1 MSSRLKKHLL
11 IAAGSLA
18 LILVIIGIVLPVLPT
33 TPFLLLASYCYM
45 RSSKHLYDW
54 LMNHKI
60 LGPYLYDYIT
70 YRGVRRKVRTAAL
83 TMLWLTLSIS
93 MILVDHFHI
102 RLLLVFI
109 GVAVSIHLLM
119 LKIIENEQP
128 AD

>member
-11 IAAGSLA
+11 ILAGSLA
-18 LILVIIGIVLPVLPT
+18 LILGIIGVVLPVLPT

-45 RSSKHLYDW
+45 RSSKRLYDW

-70 YRGVRRKVRTAAL
+70 YRGVRRKARTAAL
-83 TMLWLTLSIS
+83 SMLWLTLSIS

-109 GVAVSIHLLM
+109 GVAVSIHLFT
-119 LKIIENEQP
+119 LKTIESEQP